1 MGWRGKK
8 KTVELKLNLNLDERS
23 VEGIAIE
30 TLKKKYKDE
39 WYESLTLI
47 SSDAGQYCL
56 SKKADVIHANVE
68 DARNT
73 GVGVCFDAV

>member
-1 MGWRGKK
+1 MGERCGWRGKK
-8 KTVELKLNLNLDERS
+8 KTVELKLNLNLDERG

-47 SSDAGQYCL
+47 SSNAGQYCL
-56 SKKADVIHANVE
+56 SEKADVIH
-68 DARNT
+68 ARNT